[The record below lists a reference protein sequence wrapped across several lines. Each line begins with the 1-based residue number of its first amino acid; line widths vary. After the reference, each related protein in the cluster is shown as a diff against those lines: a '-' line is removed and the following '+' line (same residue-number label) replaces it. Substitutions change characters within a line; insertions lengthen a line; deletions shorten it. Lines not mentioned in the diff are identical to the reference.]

1 MLLLFF
7 FSFSDSFLFLLN
19 NIKFF
24 VWCIKVHR
32 PFAVTVLLTSR
43 TITVYLLLKKQH
55 WLFML
60 GFWESNY
67 LLLKFIL
74 KKKKKKMKQ
83 VSIYLSSYHN
93 SIITVERLWGP
104 PFTRMLY
111 KGAQEI
117 NRVIGVGGFVLFF
130 FFFGQI
136 STEIWK
142 ISK

>member
-32 PFAVTVLLTSR
+32 PFAVSVTDFQNNHCLSVTQKAALTLYVGLLR
-43 TITVYLLLKKQH
+43 KQLFAFKIHLK
-55 WLFML
+55 
-60 GFWESNY
+60 
-67 LLLKFIL
+67 

-93 SIITVERLWGP
+93 SIITVERL
-104 PFTRMLY
+104 
-111 KGAQEI
+111 
-117 NRVIGVGGFVLFF
+117 
-130 FFFGQI
+130 
-136 STEIWK
+136 
-142 ISK
+142 